1 MRFEKWHALGN
12 AYLLVEQPD
21 AGELSEARVR
31 RLCDVDTGIGSDGLL
46 EVTGRDA
53 ARASVRIWNPDG
65 STAELSGNGTRIAAA
80 WMLRESGLQEV
91 EIETESKLVRAAPG
105 ALDLVRQE
113 LGAVSVG
120 DDEVLDVA
128 GERLG
133 IVPVDA
139 GNPHAVVRR
148 ETLSRDD
155 LLRLGPAI
163 ETHSRFPGRTN
174 VQLAALPDEH
184 GDRVRGRGRGL
195 RARLGARRGG
205 DGCLRLVGRRGRGC
219 RSRARLVLE
228 PRARGDAGWRAG
240 RHDHGWGRDA
250 RRAGRA
256 HLRRHHRPLK
266 LRRRARTRATRRSG

>member
-21 AGELSEARVR
+21 AGELSAARVR

-53 ARASVRIWNPDG
+53 ARAAVRIWNPDG

-80 WMLRESGLQEV
+80 WMLRESGLPEV

-105 ALDLVRQE
+105 SLDLVRQE

-148 ETLSRDD
+148 DTLSRDD

-163 ETHSRFPGRTN
+163 ETHPRFPGRTN
-174 VQLAALPDEH
+174 VQLAAPDPPGAISVLVWER
-184 GDRVRGRGRGL
+184 GAGETAASGSSAVAVAAAAVARGWCASPVRVAMPGGEL
-195 RARLGARRGG
+195 VVTITGG
-205 DGCLRLVGRRGRGC
+205 D
-219 RSRARLVLE
+219 ATLE
-228 PRARGDAGWRAG
+228 GPAERICAGTT
-240 RHDHGWGRDA
+240 D
-250 RRAGRA
+250 
-256 HLRRHHRPLK
+256 L
-266 LRRRARTRATRRSG
+266 